1 VCDDHPA
8 ENSPA
13 EQRPGVSRRAVLSGA
28 VAAGVAATGAFAL
41 AGCTGQPSEPPRRSV
56 TRDTAIDGLTAY
68 SMATHV
74 HSSFSE
80 MNGSMDSQLFQA
92 TKNSVDVLW
101 WTEHDQRMLGLDYAQ
116 TVNFTSLAG
125 APGRPA
131 RTGLTDGAAW
141 LWQPRSKGPL
151 ARTSRGGLVSS
162 PVSPNDPA
170 RQGSLHVT
178 AKSSGTGPAS
188 SGYYADSQPAG
199 WNYRD
204 NLTGQTL
211 RIDVLLT
218 PGWRD
223 GHLELLISSS
233 YHQATGGRPAGP
245 YALSYRFVPAG
256 TAARRAA
263 HGNTGV
269 ITIPV
274 APSAGSRWYQ
284 AVLTPTDDIA
294 ALWPDVDHRDFALY
308 GLTLSAVS
316 TGEEVAGYFGNLRFD
331 RAKSGEALLRQ
342 QIDMS
347 ANLAPKY
354 PKVHQRQGLEVS
366 WKLPHMNWFG
376 ESIKIVS
383 YQGIQPHEYAEFVGH
398 TVVPEIHRAGGLV
411 SYNHPF
417 GYSFHQ
423 KLRPKFEQNLALK
436 HVAAK
441 MLPTASA
448 PAAMGADLLEV
459 GYPNRQG
466 IGLGHHIA
474 LWDIL
479 SRNGAFLTGL
489 GSNDDHWGQNW
500 YGVPNNWYTSVWAKS
515 TAIPDL
521 LTAMGSGRAWAASL
535 SGYRGSMDLL
545 VDGSAPMGSVSV
557 SSLTSRRLTA
567 YATDLPANGKL
578 QVIQGDVDYAG
589 HADAFPKRRVIG
601 HYAPSDFA
609 SGAVTQTI
617 DTSKASFVRTQ
628 VLNANGKVVA
638 LSNPVWL
645 LRSAPPGGIPT
656 RRGA

>member
-1 VCDDHPA
+1 MCDDHA
-8 ENSPA
+8 AGNSAA

-28 VAAGVAATGAFAL
+28 VAAGIAATGAFAL
-41 AGCTGQPSEPPRRSV
+41 AGCTSQPSEPPRRSS
-56 TRDTAIDGLTAY
+56 TRDTATDGLTAY

-101 WTEHDQRMLGLDYAQ
+101 WTEHDQRMLGLDYARA
-116 TVNFTSLAG
+116 VNFTSLAR
-125 APGRPA
+125 APGKLA
-131 RTGLTDGAAW
+131 KTGLTDGAAW
-141 LWQPRSKGPL
+141 LWQHRSKGPL
-151 ARTSRGGLVSS
+151 ARTSQGGLVSG
-162 PVSPNDPA
+162 PVSPNDPD

-178 AKSSGTGPAS
+178 ARSTGTAPAS

-223 GHLELLISSS
+223 GYLELLISSS
-233 YHQATGGRPAGP
+233 YHEATGGRPAGP

-256 TAARRAA
+256 RAARRVAK
-263 HGNTGV
+263 GNTGV

-274 APSAGSRWYQ
+274 TPPAGSRWHE
-284 AVLTPTDDIA
+284 AVLSPTDDIA
-294 ALWPDVDHRDFALY
+294 ALWPDVDQRDFALY
-308 GLTLSAVS
+308 GLMLSAVS
-316 TGEEVAGYFGNLRFD
+316 MGEEVGGYFGYLRFD

-347 ANLAPKY
+347 ARLAPKY
-354 PKVHQRQGLEVS
+354 PKVDQRQGLEVS

-376 ESIKIVS
+376 ESIRIVS
-383 YQGIQPHEYAEFVGH
+383 YRGIAPHEYAAFVGH

-417 GYSFHQ
+417 GYSFHE
-423 KLRPKFEQNLALK
+423 KLRPKFEQSLALK
-436 HVAAK
+436 RVAAR

-459 GYPNRQG
+459 GYANRQG
-466 IGLGHHIA
+466 IDLKHHVA

-500 YGVPNNWYTSVWAKS
+500 YGLANNWYTSVWAKS

-535 SGYRGSMDLL
+535 SGYRGSLDLL

-557 SSLTSRRLTA
+557 SSVTSRRLTA
-567 YATDLPANGKL
+567 YATDLPANGTL
-578 QVIQGDVDYAG
+578 RVIQGDVDYAG
-589 HADAFPKRRVIG
+589 QADVFPKRQVIG
-601 HYAPSDFA
+601 HYTASDFA
-609 SGAVTQTI
+609 SGAVTLTV
-617 DTSKASFVRTQ
+617 DTSKASFVRAH
-628 VLNANGKVVA
+628 VLNAKGKAVA

-645 LRSAPPGGIPT
+645 LRSTPPGGVPT

>member
-1 VCDDHPA
+1 M
-8 ENSPA
+8 A
-13 EQRPGVSRRAVLSGA
+13 EQWPGVSRRTVLSGA
-28 VAAGVAATGAFAL
+28 LAAGVTATGAFAI
-41 AGCTGQPSEPPRRSV
+41 AGCTGQPSEPLQRSRS
-56 TRDTAIDGLTAY
+56 RDAATDGLTAY

-101 WTEHDQRMLGLDYAQ
+101 WTEHDQRMLGLDYVR
-116 TVNFTSLAG
+116 TVNFTSLA
-125 APGRPA
+125 PA
-131 RTGLTDGAAW
+131 SGKLGTAGLIDGAAW
-141 LWQPRSKGPL
+141 RWRVSRSGPL
-151 ARTSRGGLVSS
+151 ASTSQDGLVSS
-162 PVSPNDPA
+162 PVSPNDRD
-170 RQGSLHVT
+170 RQGSLHLT
-178 AKSSGTGPAS
+178 AKSTGTQPAS
-188 SGYYADSQPAG
+188 SGYYADSKPAA

-223 GHLELLISSS
+223 GYLELLISSS
-233 YHQATGGRPAGP
+233 YHEATGGRPAGP
-245 YALSYRFVPAG
+245 YALSYRFVPAEM
-256 TAARRAA
+256 AARRVAQ
-263 HGNTGV
+263 GNTGV

-274 APSAGSRWYQ
+274 TPSGGSRWYQ

-294 ALWPDVDHRDFALY
+294 ALWHDVDQRDFALY

-316 TGEEVAGYFGNLRFD
+316 TGEEVGGYFGYLRFD

-347 ANLAPKY
+347 ATLAPKY
-354 PKVHQRQGLEVS
+354 PKVDQRQGLEVS

-376 ESIKIVS
+376 ESIRVVS
-383 YQGIQPHEYAEFVGH
+383 YHGISPHEYPAFMGH

-417 GYSFHQ
+417 GYGFGE
-423 KLRPKFEQNLALK
+423 KLRPKFEQKLALK
-436 HVAAK
+436 HVATK

-459 GYPNRQG
+459 GYANRQG
-466 IGLGHHIA
+466 IDIHHHVA

-489 GSNDDHWGQNW
+489 GASDDHWGQNW
-500 YGVPNNWYTSVWAKS
+500 YGMPNNWYTSVWAKS

-535 SGYRGSMDLL
+535 SGYRGSVDLL
-545 VDGSAPMGSVSV
+545 VDGSVPMGSVSV
-557 SSLTSRRLTA
+557 SSVTSRRLTA
-567 YATDLPANGKL
+567 YATDLPANGAL
-578 QVIQGDVDYAG
+578 QVVQGDVDYAG
-589 HADAFPKRRVIG
+589 RADVFPKRRVIG
-601 HYAPSDFA
+601 HYATSDFA
-609 SGAVTQTI
+609 SGAVTQTV
-617 DTSKASFVRTQ
+617 DTSKASFVRTS
-628 VLNANGKVVA
+628 VLDAKGKVVG

-645 LRSAPPGGIPT
+645 LRSAPPGGVPT

>member
-1 VCDDHPA
+1 VCDDHA
-8 ENSPA
+8 AANSAA
-13 EQRPGVSRRAVLSGA
+13 EQPPGVSRRAVLSGA
-28 VAAGVAATGAFAL
+28 VAAGVAATGAFAI
-41 AGCTGQPSEPPRRSV
+41 AGCTSQPSEPPQRPPA
-56 TRDTAIDGLTAY
+56 RDVATDGLTAY
-68 SMATHV
+68 TMATHV

-101 WTEHDQRMLGLDYAQ
+101 WTEHDQRLLGLDYVQA
-116 TVNFTSLAG
+116 VNFTSLTR
-125 APGRPA
+125 APGKLA
-131 RTGLTDGAAW
+131 RAGLIDGAVW
-141 LWQPRSKGPL
+141 RWQPRHHGPL
-151 ARTSRGGLVSS
+151 ASTSQGGVVSS
-162 PVSPNDPA
+162 PVSPNDPD
-170 RQGSLHVT
+170 RQGSLHLT
-178 AKSSGTGPAS
+178 ALSTGGQPAT
-188 SGYYADSQPAG
+188 SGYYADSQPAA

-211 RIDVLLT
+211 RVDVLLT
-218 PGWRD
+218 PGWHD
-223 GHLELLISSS
+223 GYLELLISSS
-233 YHQATGGRPAGP
+233 YHEASGGRPAGT
-245 YALSYRFVPAG
+245 YALSYRFVPPG
-256 TAARRAA
+256 KAA
-263 HGNTGV
+263 HRMAQGSTGV

-274 APSAGSRWYQ
+274 TPSGGSRWYQ

-294 ALWPDVDHRDFALY
+294 ALWPDLDHRDFALY

-316 TGEEVAGYFGNLRFD
+316 TGQLVGGYFGYLRFD

-347 ANLAPKY
+347 ARLASKY
-354 PKVHQRQGLEVS
+354 PKVDQRQGLEVS

-376 ESIKIVS
+376 ESIRLPE
-383 YQGIQPHEYAEFVGH
+383 YHGIAPAEYPAFVEH
-398 TVVPEIHRAGGLV
+398 TVVPGIHRAGGLV

-417 GYSFHQ
+417 GYSFLE
-423 KLRPKFEQNLALK
+423 KLRPQFVQNEALK
-436 HVAAK
+436 RVAAK

-466 IGLGHHIA
+466 VDLAHHVA

-500 YGVPNNWYTSVWAKS
+500 YGMHNNWFTSVWAKS
-515 TAIPDL
+515 TSIPDL
-521 LTAMGSGRAWAASL
+521 LTAMAGGRAWAASL

-545 VDGSAPMGSVSV
+545 VDGSVPMGSVSV
-557 SSLTSRRLTA
+557 SSVTSRRLTA
-567 YATDLPANGKL
+567 YATNIPANGSL
-578 QVIQGDVDYAG
+578 QLVQGVVDYAG
-589 HADAFPKRRVIG
+589 RADVSARRHVVG
-601 HYAPSDFA
+601 HYHATDLA
-609 SGAVTQTI
+609 GGAVTQRI
-617 DTSKASFVRTQ
+617 DTSKASFVRSH
-628 VLNANGKVVA
+628 VFDASGKVVA

-645 LRSAPPGGIPT
+645 LRATPPGGIPA

>member
-1 VCDDHPA
+1 MCDDHAAETPA
-8 ENSPA
+8 T
-13 EQRPGVSRRAVLSGA
+13 EQRPGISRRTVLSGA
-28 VAAGVAATGAFAL
+28 VAAGVAATGAFGV
-41 AGCTGQPSEPPRRSV
+41 AGCTSQPPRRSAI
-56 TRDTAIDGLTAY
+56 RDTATDGLTAY
-68 SMATHV
+68 SMATHI

-92 TKNSVDVLW
+92 TKNAVDVLW
-101 WTEHDQRMLGLDYAQ
+101 WTEHDQRMLGLDYAR
-116 TVNFTSLAG
+116 TVNFTSLA
-125 APGRPA
+125 PGESKLSTA
-131 RTGLTDGAAW
+131 GLIDGAAW
-141 LWQPRSKGPL
+141 RWEPRSTGSL
-151 ARTSRGGLVSS
+151 ASTAQGGLVSS
-162 PVSPNDPA
+162 PVSPSDPE
-170 RQGSLHVT
+170 RQGSLHVI
-178 AKSSGTGPAS
+178 AKSNGT
-188 SGYYADSQPAG
+188 QPARSG
-199 WNYRD
+199 FYANSAPAAWNYRD

-211 RIDVLLT
+211 RVDVLLT

-223 GHLELLISSS
+223 GYLELLISSS
-233 YHQATGGRPAGP
+233 YHEATGGRPAGP

-256 TAARRAA
+256 TAARRAEV
-263 HGNTGV
+263 NTGV

-274 APSAGSRWYQ
+274 TPSGGSRWYQ

-316 TGEEVAGYFGNLRFD
+316 TGEQVGGYFGHLRFD

-347 ANLAPKY
+347 ARLAPKY
-354 PKVHQRQGLEVS
+354 PKVDQRQGLEVS

-376 ESIKIVS
+376 ENIKIIP
-383 YQGIQPHEYAEFVGH
+383 YDGIAPSQYPEFIGH
-398 TVVPEIHRAGGLV
+398 TVVPGIHRAGGLV

-417 GYSFHQ
+417 GFAFHE
-423 KLRPKFEQNLALK
+423 KLRPKPVQNLALG
-436 HVAAK
+436 HVATK

-459 GYPNRQG
+459 GYRNRQG
-466 IGLGHHIA
+466 IDLNHHVA

-489 GSNDDHWGQNW
+489 GASDDHWGQNW
-500 YGVPNNWYTSVWAKS
+500 YGLVNNFYTAVWARS
-515 TAIPDL
+515 TSIPDL

-557 SSLTSRRLTA
+557 SSVTSRKLTA
-567 YATDLPANGKL
+567 YATDLPANGAL
-578 QVIQGDVDYAG
+578 EVIQGVVDYAG
-589 HADAFPKRRVIG
+589 KADLVPQRRVIG
-601 HYAPSDFA
+601 HYPASDLA
-609 SGAVTQTI
+609 SGAVTHTV
-617 DTSKASFVRTQ
+617 DTSKASFVRTHI
-628 VLNANGKVVA
+628 LDADGKVVA

-645 LRSAPPGGIPT
+645 LRSAPRGGVPA